1 MKPSRRSFLKTSSLA
16 LGAAA
21 LPSWMLDREAAAAA
35 ERVGGPGDDAGLF
48 PALKLREFHFTSLSE
63 AV

>member
-1 MKPSRRSFLKTSSLA
+1 MKPSRRSFLKSSSLA

-21 LPSWMLDREAAAAA
+21 LPSWMLEREAAAAA
-35 ERVGGPGDDAGLF
+35 ERVGGPGHDAGLF